1 MVIFTG
7 IRVSSRPSIQRPPKN
22 RSHYRLS
29 NAAKTTS
36 PFRASTPQQ
45 HVLVAKF
52 GGTSLANARRISR
65 AAKAV
70 ADEYARGT
78 QIVVVVSAVG
88 RTTDR
93 LLELTNRTRNIV
105 GNDRDDVLAMGE
117 RTSARIFAASLKTLG
132 IQVRYFDPS
141 DKDWP
146 IITDDNFSQ
155 ANPLR
160 RKCAAR
166 IRRYVAPLLA
176 EGIVSVVAGFIGRT
190 QDGRVSTLGRGGSD
204 TTALILAEALK
215 ADEVVLVTD
224 SPGVMTGDPKLIH
237 QPRLIKRIRMQTL
250 SRMADSGSK
259 FIHQKALRFKDPSI
273 DIRVISH
280 RLGNLR
286 APGTII
292 TGEPVPELE
301 VRIHNPHPVASV
313 TLVGKSLSK
322 NPTLMTQV
330 TKIVRRNLEAVS
342 EDDNSVILYLR
353 ENRTLKK
360 KIGLLH
366 KAVLD
371 CPGGVAVAARTGT
384 TLIAVKGV
392 GLEETPG
399 ITARITEALRVNNIN
414 IFGIL
419 TISSSVLVL
428 VAWKERQRAARLIQQ
443 SLEPN

>member
-1 MVIFTG
+1 VVIFTG
-7 IRVSSRPSIQRPPKN
+7 ITVSSRPSIQSQPRN
-22 RSHYRLS
+22 RSHFRLS
-29 NAAKTTS
+29 DAANTIS
-36 PFRASTPQQ
+36 SFRPLTPQQ

-65 AAKAV
+65 AVRAV

-93 LLELTNRTRNIV
+93 LLELTNRTRNFV

-160 RKCAAR
+160 KKCAAR

-224 SPGVMTGDPKLIH
+224 SPGVMTGNPKLIH
-237 QPRLIKRIRMQTL
+237 QPRLIKRIQMQTL

-259 FIHQKALRFKDPSI
+259 FIHRKALRFKDPNI

-280 RLGNLR
+280 KLGNLR
-286 APGTII
+286 GPGTII
-292 TGEPVPELE
+292 SGEPVPELE

-313 TLVGKSLSK
+313 TLVGRSLSK
-322 NPTLMTQV
+322 DPTLMTQV
-330 TKIVRRNLEAVS
+330 TKIARRNLEAVS
-342 EDDNSVILYLR
+342 EDDNSIILYLR

-371 CPGGVAVAARTGT
+371 RPGGVAVAVRTGT

-399 ITARITEALRVNNIN
+399 ITARITEALRINNIN

-428 VAWKERQRAARLIQQ
+428 VGWKERQRAARLIRQ
-443 SLEPN
+443 SLESN

>member
-7 IRVSSRPSIQRPPKN
+7 IRVSWRPFIQKPPKN
-22 RSHYRLS
+22 QSNYRLS
-29 NAAKTTS
+29 DAAKATS
-36 PFRASTPQQ
+36 PFRALTPQQ

-65 AAKAV
+65 AARAV

-88 RTTDR
+88 KTTDR

-160 RKCAAR
+160 GKCAAR

-237 QPRLIKRIRMQTL
+237 QPRLIKRIQMQTL

-259 FIHQKALRFKDPSI
+259 FIHRKALRFKDPNI

-280 RLGNLR
+280 RLGSLR

-292 TGEPVPELE
+292 SGEPVPELE

-313 TLVGKSLSK
+313 TLVGKSLPK

-419 TISSSVLVL
+419 TITSSVLVL
-428 VAWKERQRAARLIQQ
+428 VAWKERQRAATLIRQA
-443 SLEPN
+443 LESN

>member
-7 IRVSSRPSIQRPPKN
+7 IRVSWRPSTQRPPKN
-22 RSHYRLS
+22 RSHYLLS
-29 NAAKTTS
+29 DATKATS
-36 PFRASTPQQ
+36 PFRALTPQQ
-45 HVLVAKF
+45 RVLVAKF

-93 LLELTNRTRNIV
+93 LLELTNRTHNIV

-224 SPGVMTGDPKLIH
+224 SAGVMTGDPKLIQ
-237 QPRLIKRIRMQTL
+237 QPRLIKRIQMQTL

-280 RLGNLR
+280 KLGDLR

-313 TLVGKSLSK
+313 TLVGKSLPK

-371 CPGGVAVAARTGT
+371 SPGGVAVAARTGT

-392 GLEETPG
+392 GLEEMPG

-443 SLEPN
+443 ALESN

>member
-7 IRVSSRPSIQRPPKN
+7 IGVSSRPSLQGPPKN

-29 NAAKTTS
+29 DAAKSTS
-36 PFRASTPQQ
+36 PFRALTPQQ

-52 GGTSLANARRISR
+52 GGTSLANAGRISR
-65 AAKAV
+65 AVRAV

-88 RTTDR
+88 KTTDR
-93 LLELTNRTRNIV
+93 LLEFTITTRNIV

-117 RTSARIFAASLKTLG
+117 RTSARIFAASLRTLG

-160 RKCAAR
+160 QKCATR

-237 QPRLIKRIRMQTL
+237 QPRLIKRIQMQAL

-259 FIHQKALRFKDPSI
+259 FIHRKALRFKDPSI

-280 RLGNLR
+280 KLGNLR

-292 TGEPVPELE
+292 SGEPAPELE
-301 VRIHNPHPVASV
+301 VRIHNPHPVASI
-313 TLVGKSLSK
+313 TLVGKSLPK
-322 NPTLMTQV
+322 NPTLMTKV

-342 EDDNSVILYLR
+342 EDDNSIILYLR

-360 KIGLLH
+360 RIGLLH

-371 CPGGVAVAARTGT
+371 SPGGVAVAVRTGT
-384 TLIAVKGV
+384 TLIAVKGI

-428 VAWKERQRAARLIQQ
+428 VGWKERQRAARLIRRA
-443 SLEPN
+443 LESN

>member
-1 MVIFTG
+1 VVIFTG
-7 IRVSSRPSIQRPPKN
+7 ITVSRRPSIQRPPKN
-22 RSHYRLS
+22 RNNYRLS
-29 NAAKTTS
+29 YAAEARLPLRESTT
-36 PFRASTPQQ
+36 RQ

-52 GGTSLANARRISR
+52 GGTSLSSAKRISR
-65 AAKAV
+65 AVQAV

-88 RTTDR
+88 RTTDH
-93 LLELTNRTRNIV
+93 LLELTDGASNIV

-117 RTSARIFAASLKTLG
+117 RTSARIFAASLKSLG

-146 IITDDNFSQ
+146 IITDDNFSH

-160 RKCAAR
+160 KMCTGR

-224 SPGVMTGDPKLIH
+224 SPGVMTGDPKIIH
-237 QPRLIKRIRMQTL
+237 QPRLIKRIQMQTL
-250 SRMADSGSK
+250 SGMADSGTK
-259 FIHQKALRFKDPSI
+259 FIHRKALRFKDPNI

-292 TGEPVPELE
+292 SGEPVPELQ
-301 VRIHNPHPVASV
+301 VSIHIPHPVASV
-313 TLVGKSLSK
+313 RLVGKSLPK
-322 NPTLMTQV
+322 NPILMTQV
-330 TKIVRRNLEAVS
+330 TKIVRRNLVAVS
-342 EDDNSVILYLR
+342 EDENSVILYLR
-353 ENRTLKK
+353 ENHSLKK

-366 KAVLD
+366 KAVVESS
-371 CPGGVAVAARTGT
+371 GGVAVAARTGT

-399 ITARITEALRVNNIN
+399 ISARITEALRINNIN

-443 SLEPN
+443 ALELN